1 MGNSSRARAIR
12 GRPGSIPFETIKRRV
27 VVLRGRMVILDEDLA
42 ALFGV
47 ETRAL
52 NQAVKR
58 NRHRFPGDFLF
69 DLTRE
74 EIMGISQCVTS
85 SGSALGKLR
94 FAKSVNAFTEHAKDD
109 NTPLDCFERDRTRSA
124 PNRPCS

>member
-1 MGNSSRARAIR
+1 MGAESALVAYEAIERRIFLIR
-12 GRPGSIPFETIKRRV
+12 GQKV
-27 VVLRGRMVILDEDLA
+27 MLDRDLA
-42 ALFGV
+42 VLFGV

-58 NRHRFPGDFLF
+58 NKHRFPGDFLF

-94 FAKSVNAFTEHAKDD
+94 FAKSVNAFTEHGAIMAATILKVK
-109 NTPLDCFERDRTRSA
+109 NLGS
-124 PNRPCS
+124 